1 MGTLVLAKPRKFTE
15 ESSVTPTEKK
25 KGEGQESQRVGEEPG
40 QKGF

>member
-25 KGEGQESQRVGEEPG
+25 GEGQESQGVGEEPG